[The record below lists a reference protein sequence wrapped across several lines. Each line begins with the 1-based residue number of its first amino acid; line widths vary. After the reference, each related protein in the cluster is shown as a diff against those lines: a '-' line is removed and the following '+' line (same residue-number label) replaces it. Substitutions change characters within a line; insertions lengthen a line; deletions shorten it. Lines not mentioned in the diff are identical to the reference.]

1 MMQIEYSP
9 FYLHIYLSSCSTI
22 STNLVGL
29 IQNLNGKEDLDAF
42 LKINKYILFEGTETN
57 LPVNV

>member
-1 MMQIEYSP
+1 
-9 FYLHIYLSSCSTI
+9 
-22 STNLVGL
+22 
-29 IQNLNGKEDLDAF
+29 LNGKEDLDAF